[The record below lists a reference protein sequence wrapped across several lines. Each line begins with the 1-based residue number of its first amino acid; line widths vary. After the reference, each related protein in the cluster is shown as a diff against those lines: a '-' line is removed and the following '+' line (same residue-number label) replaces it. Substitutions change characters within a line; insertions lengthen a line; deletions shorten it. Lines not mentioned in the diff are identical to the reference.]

1 MENKT
6 QDFSH
11 NEEEVKKALYK
22 KAMGYDCSEVVEEYG
37 TNQDGDLTLTKKKV
51 TKKYVGP
58 DVTSLKLL
66 LSYFSS
72 INSTDLKKMTDKE
85 LMEEKLRL
93 LELLKM
99 EDNDSYGIDED
110 QT

>member
-6 QDFSH
+6 NDFSH

-37 TNQDGDLTLTKKKV
+37 TNEDGNLTLTKKKV

-72 INSTDLKKMTDKE
+72 NENIDYKKMTDKE
-85 LMEEKLRL
+85 LIEEKMRL
-93 LELLKM
+93 LELLNM
-99 EDNDSYGIDED
+99 EDSYGTNED

>member
-6 QDFSH
+6 NDFSH

-37 TNQDGDLTLTKKKV
+37 TNEDGNLTLTKKKV

-72 INSTDLKKMTDKE
+72 NENMDYKKMTDKE
-85 LMEEKLRL
+85 LIEEKMRL
-93 LELLKM
+93 LELLNM
-99 EDNDSYGIDED
+99 EDSYGTNED